1 MEESFEHKVI
11 GKLSRFI
18 HVAAKEEIKKVL
30 SDFDSEI
37 CAIRPKLMD
46 IKKLSKTL
54 VVLQTLCNVRH
65 IHVL

>member
-1 MEESFEHKVI
+1 MI

-18 HVAAKEEIKKVL
+18 HETAKEEKKVI